1 MMNEEVRKIMTTDP
15 VTVSPH
21 QSITEVSNI
30 LMLGRCHHVPVVEN
44 KILVGMVTTY
54 DLWKQLEKSG
64 KNQDV
69 KVAEVMTTH
78 PIKITPI
85 DKVGTAAELFLDNRF
100 HALPVVNLRGELK
113 GVVTSYDVL
122 KYTYKKE
129 YTDSVVKPEIFEETV
144 K

>member
-1 MMNEEVRKIMTTDP
+1 MMNEEVRRIMTLDP
-15 VTVSPH
+15 LTVTPN

-30 LMLGRCHHVPVVEN
+30 LSGNRTHHVPVIDQG
-44 KILVGMVTTY
+44 KCVGIVTTY
-54 DLWKQLEKSG
+54 DLWNTLEQNG
-64 KNQDV
+64 KNHSLSVKDV
-69 KVAEVMTTH
+69 MN
-78 PIKITPI
+78 PNFIKITPI

-129 YTDSVVKPEIFEETV
+129 YNNSVVRPEIFEETV

>member
-1 MMNEEVRKIMTTDP
+1 MMNEQVRRIMTTNP
-15 VTVSPH
+15 ATVSPN
-21 QSITEVSNI
+21 QSIAEVSNI
-30 LMLGRCHHVPVVEN
+30 LSGNRTHHVPVVEAG
-44 KILVGMVTTY
+44 KCVGIVTTY
-54 DLWKQLEKSG
+54 DLWNKMEQSG
-64 KNQDV
+64 KNQSLSVRDV
-69 KVAEVMTTH
+69 MNPH
-78 PIKITPI
+78 FIKITPI

-129 YTDSVVKPEIFEETV
+129 YKDSVVRPEIFEETV